1 MRQMKIERI
10 LKHPVLASIILIAFV
25 VAVSIAVAA
34 WMGAFTFTTTP
45 DTDFRLDIPERYN
58 ATHVTYCIE
67 EQIFRSNPFKAES
80 LTLVELP
87 FRIKGKAYKDS
98 VLLLKVTY
106 YRLNPESYLY
116 EKVGTDSFMFLM
128 EDYIY
133 IP

>member
-1 MRQMKIERI
+1 MKIERI
-10 LKHPVLASIILIAFV
+10 LKHPVLASIILITFV

-45 DTDFRLDIPERYN
+45 DTGFRLDIPERYN
-58 ATHVTYCIE
+58 ATHILYEIE
-67 EQIFRSNPFKAES
+67 DLTSNYRDKS
-80 LTLVELP
+80 STLVKLP
-87 FRIKGKAYKDS
+87 FRIRGKAYKDS
-98 VLLLKVTY
+98 ELLLQVTY
-106 YRLNPESYLY
+106 YRLIPESYLY